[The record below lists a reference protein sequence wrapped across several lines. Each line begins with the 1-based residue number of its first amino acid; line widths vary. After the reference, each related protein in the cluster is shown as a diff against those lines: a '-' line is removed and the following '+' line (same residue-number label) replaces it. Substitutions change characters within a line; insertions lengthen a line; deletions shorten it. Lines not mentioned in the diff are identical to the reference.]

1 MPIRMLGLTGFAQF
15 QNEVDSDGDENKS
28 QSPNDSPVER
38 EARSKGLEYY
48 EFGRWGKGGQVT
60 HISKDGKLVPKKEP
74 TPVDSELGDD
84 EHHVDLKNGG
94 RAPKQPTVGKADT
107 IKPADSTP
115 STGIDAYKKATA
127 SPEKSQ
133 EVPFFKSHLNAK
145 DLTTNNLPRDD
156 HESDRSYKM
165 NQRAI
170 QYLPNA
176 KQLIDQFGDMA
187 KAKQVAAVQLANARY
202 GTSEWDRAIGVCD
215 ALNMI
220 VKKGIEMGAPEFN
233 NNKMERALSHIAAQ
247 ATGRNAYDA
256 EPTDDAHI
264 GKGMMEFMG
273 IYTELKPETQEKFKS
288 IVQKA
293 VDEFER
299 GGIGPDTHKAWTLL
313 KAVMDKET
321 NEPTQDVPPMRH
333 EAVTPAFREMI
344 RSTERALGLTGGFSN
359 KSYLKQLVKEEYV
372 KIQKEATEQAP
383 KIEKKLESVRKEMF
397 KHLPTTEV
405 AREDTVFDERKA
417 RTLQM
422 ATVAEMIDIP
432 VNELTL
438 YFLNHVKTKNEAS
451 SVEYRL
457 GHVYF
462 YA

>member
-1 MPIRMLGLTGFAQF
+1 MPIRMLGLTGFAEF

-28 QSPNDSPVER
+28 QSPDDSSVER

-60 HISKDGKLVPKKEP
+60 HVSQDGKLVPKKPQSVTASDQDRDTQKFAKSPDPRGKSDPDRAAPASYTPSPADPSQVSKKPQDAP
-74 TPVDSELGDD
+74 TP
-84 EHHVDLKNGG
+84 
-94 RAPKQPTVGKADT
+94 
-107 IKPADSTP
+107 
-115 STGIDAYKKATA
+115 
-127 SPEKSQ
+127 

-145 DLTTNNLPRDD
+145 DLTTHNLPRDD

-176 KQLIDQFGDMA
+176 KQLIDQHGDMA
-187 KAKQVAAVQLANARY
+187 KAKQVAAIQLASARY
-202 GTSEWDRAIGVCD
+202 GTREWDRAIGVCD

-256 EPTDDAHI
+256 EPTDDAHT

-321 NEPTQDVPPMRH
+321 NEPTQDASPMKH
-333 EAVTPAFREMI
+333 ESVTPAFKEMI

-372 KIQKEATEQAP
+372 KIQKESTEQAP

-405 AREDTVFDERKA
+405 AREDTVFDERHG
-417 RTLQM
+417 RTLQL